1 MGGKTGTTTQSVT
14 IPPEVLARYN
24 RANEMAEKAAGQP
37 FQKYTGQFVAP
48 LTATQQQGMAA
59 TQAASNMAQPYY
71 QQAQQAINN
80 AYGQATPMY
89 GQSLATMQGGIGQ
102 AMGQY
107 GEALQGIS
115 GARDIGTQYADS
127 ARQGFQGAK
136 GSAQPYM
143 QQAADLFG
151 SALGQSNPLLSQAE
165 GYLGGATKSVSPT
178 EFSGAEISKYMSP
191 YQKQVIDAQQ
201 ALQAQEAA
209 QQRSALS
216 TQAIGSGAFGGD
228 RAGVAQANLAR
239 QQSLANQAT
248 MANILQQGYGQ
259 ASQMFQQQQ
268 AVNMAADQANR
279 TAQQFGSQQ
288 SAALGAQR
296 FGQNLAAG
304 QQQMGLGQALFG
316 QDTATGQAMAG
327 LGQQQYAQGLGAAQA
342 QAGIGQNI
350 FGMGA
355 QQAALQ
361 QAAAQGLYGMGK
373 SQADTFAA
381 LGTGK
386 QAAALQGAQ
395 ATLAAGT
402 LEQQTQQA
410 QDTAKYQEFL
420 QERGYP
426 FQIAQFLAN
435 IATGTGAVS
444 GQTTTTV
451 QPIPALSDRRV
462 KEDIKQVGETNDGQP
477 IYRFKYKGDEQT
489 QLGLIAQ
496 DVEKEHPEAV
506 GSIMGGIKTVD
517 YKKATDDAVE
527 RADGGGVY
535 PNSMG
540 GVVSPLSAG
549 ESFERGGYAFGGG
562 PGDLAPTDIQ
572 AILASQ
578 RESFGPFGQ
587 SGLYGGSAQG
597 PLYGGK
603 GVVPPPRMHRASL
616 RSAGPIPRAPDSDL
630 KSAYSGFKDV
640 SNVVKDFTGK
650 GLETRA
656 GEALGFKSASKS
668 PPKEK
673 PLTVSPVE
681 GQPGTGVVPAKIDIA
696 APEVAL
702 DKDPSML
709 DSIKEGLSSLFRA
722 DGGGVMPRG
731 HYSIGGKGSSSNP
744 YELTEDPMT
753 DVIADQEGDK
763 KEEMLKPGAVPPT
776 PKGWLSEILDAGKTV
791 ASIAAPFMASDER
804 IKKNKE
810 QIGKLYDGQ
819 PVYRYDFGD
828 GRTQLGLMAQDVERR
843 NPEAVATHNSGV
855 KMVNYDRATDDAAK
869 RGKFAMGGV
878 MPREGYDVGGPI
890 DPAESPTVS
899 AQEVRAPS
907 VERQENP
914 IAPLL
919 RRTAEKVGVD
929 PVDLGTAISYET
941 AGTFDPWKRGPTT
954 KWGEHRGWIQWGEP
968 QRAQYGVTRDSTPE
982 QQMDAVGRYLVDRGV
997 KPGMGLKDIYSAI
1010 NAGSVGR
1017 YNASDEQA
1025 GGAPGTV
1032 ADKVAGMGDH
1042 RAKAAR
1048 LLGID
1053 LGDAPPRPPGDIPE
1067 SRAQG
1072 VKPQG
1077 GATAEA
1083 SSDGRG
1089 IKGFWKDN
1097 QGTIL
1102 PILAG
1107 LGAAA
1112 DSRSLTLGGALL
1124 SGLGAGARS
1133 YTDIN
1138 RGLADLDIERAKLPG
1153 VAMDSA
1159 FKAIQTDSQGRTS
1172 VFVPGKGIIPLAEW
1186 RSMGSPTLGGS
1197 KEADAIIAQLAR
1209 IVESGGSIPTSIGQQ
1224 TTAPKAPSDAPAAT
1238 PGAGT
1243 EEKAE
1248 RPAGYAYK
1256 IDISPTAKQ
1265 VAKAEAD
1272 ALIGLPAI
1280 ERASQI
1286 QQNAEMQ
1293 KNVERSA
1300 QSSLAYSKDLSELS
1314 KSLVTLS
1321 QNKDWA
1327 TTGAAAPLRFNVI
1340 NIMNTLASGANLDP
1354 KYQIKG
1360 GADAQIADKVKTIL
1374 SGQAAGGLDQR
1385 AASALESLAKGVP
1398 DKSMDANAIQEL
1410 LAQMYVNK
1418 QRAIDENTY
1427 VKKYARSQAG
1437 NTIVGRDAREQ
1448 FGSEFNERRYLDDKA
1463 VVKNILG
1470 QTIGSTKEPLLNYI
1484 LGQGQD
1490 KALQKRL
1497 TPDVIDKTYGPG
1509 VSRYFLSTTY

>member
-1 MGGKTGTTTQSVT
+1 MGGKSGTTTQQVS

-24 RANEMAEKAAGQP
+24 SVNALAEKTAATP

-59 TQAASNMAQPYY
+59 TQAASNMADPYF
-71 QQAQQAINN
+71 QQAQQAITN

-89 GQSLATMQGGIGQ
+89 GQSLDTMQGGIGQ

-143 QQAADLFG
+143 QQASDLFG
-151 SALGQSNPLLSQAE
+151 SALGQSNPLMSKAE
-165 GYLGGATKSVSPT
+165 GYLDGATKSISPT

-191 YQKQVIDAQQ
+191 YQKQVIEAQQ

-216 TQAIGSGAFGGD
+216 SQAIGSGAFGGD
-228 RAGVAQANLAR
+228 RAGVTQANLAR
-239 QQSLANQAT
+239 QQSMANQAT

-279 TAQQFGSQQ
+279 AAQQFGSQQ

-316 QDTATGQAMAG
+316 QDTAIGQAMAG

-361 QAAAQGLYGMGK
+361 QAAAQGLYGMG
-373 SQADTFAA
+373 SQQAA
-381 LGTGK
+381 TLGQLGSGR

-435 IATGTGAVS
+435 IAMGTGALS
-444 GQTTTTV
+444 GSTTTTN
-451 QPIPALSDRRV
+451 QPIPFMSDRRV

-477 IYRFKYKGDEQT
+477 IYRFKYKGEDQT
-489 QLGLIAQ
+489 HIGLIAQ
-496 DVEKEHPEAV
+496 DVEKSHPEAV
-506 GSIMGGIKTVD
+506 GSMGGIKTVD
-517 YKKATDDAVE
+517 YKKATDGAVE

-535 PNSMG
+535 SNSMG
-540 GVVSPLSAG
+540 GVVSPSTVG
-549 ESFERGGYAFGGG
+549 EAFNRGGYALDGRVD
-562 PGDLAPTDIQ
+562 PIDIN
-572 AILASQ
+572 ALLASQ
-578 RESFGPFGQ
+578 RESFGPFAPA
-587 SGLYGGSAQG
+587 GLQGGSPHS

-603 GVVPPPRMHRASL
+603 GVVPPPKLHTSKLMT
-616 RSAGPIPRAPDSDL
+616 AGKAPATPQSQVGSIYDGI
-630 KSAYSGFKDV
+630 KSVSGMVKDV
-640 SNVVKDFTGK
+640 TGK
-650 GLETRA
+650 GLGERA
-656 GEALGFKSASKS
+656 GQALGLKD
-668 PPKEK
+668 EGRTTRTNER

-681 GQPGTGVVPAKIDIA
+681 GKPGTGVAPEKVTVA

-702 DKDPSML
+702 EKDPSMF
-709 DSIKEGLSSLFRA
+709 DSVKESLAGLFRA
-722 DGGGVMPRG
+722 EGGGVMSRA
-731 HYSIGGKGSSSNP
+731 HYSVGGGNP
-744 YELTEDPMT
+744 YEETTDPMK
-753 DVIADQEGDK
+753 DLIDEQEKEKTPELIKPATPPSPMPSVMGDIIN
-763 KEEMLKPGAVPPT
+763 GV
-776 PKGWLSEILDAGKTV
+776 KTA
-791 ASIAAPFMASDER
+791 ASLWAMSDER

-828 GRTQLGLMAQDVERR
+828 DRTQIGLMAQNVARH
-843 NPEAVATHNSGV
+843 NPDAVATHNSGV
-855 KMVNYDRATDDAAK
+855 KMVNYDRATEDAAK

-878 MPREGYDVGGPI
+878 MPRAGYEEGGPI
-890 DPAESPTVS
+890 DPADLPAFG
-899 AQEVRAPS
+899 AQDVRAPD

-914 IAPLL
+914 LAASIN
-919 RRTAEKVGVD
+919 RTAEKIGIR

-954 KWGEHRGWIQWGEP
+954 KWGEHRGLIMWGEP
-968 QRAQYGVTRDSTPE
+968 QRQQYGVTQDSTPD
-982 QQMDAVGRYLVDRGV
+982 QQMEAVGQYLVDRGV

-1017 YNASDEQA
+1017 YNASDEQF

-1042 RAKAAR
+1042 MAKAAR
-1048 LLGID
+1048 FLGVNVE
-1053 LGDAPPRPPGDIPE
+1053 GAPPRPPADVAEG
-1067 SRAQG
+1067 RARG
-1072 VKPQG
+1072 VKPG
-1077 GATAEA
+1077 SVDVE
-1083 SSDGRG
+1083 DRPKEGRG
-1089 IKGFWKDN
+1089 IGGFFKDN

-1107 LGAAA
+1107 LGSMAESKSPFLA
-1112 DSRSLTLGGALL
+1112 GALL
-1124 SGLGAGARS
+1124 SGIGGAARS
-1133 YTDIN
+1133 YADIN
-1138 RGLADLDIERAKLPG
+1138 RELAATDIERARLPG

-1159 FKAIQTDSQGRTS
+1159 FKAIQTDSQGRTR
-1172 VFVPGKGIIPLAEW
+1172 VYVPGKGLVDLAEW
-1186 RSMGSPTLGGS
+1186 RAMGSPTSGGS

-1238 PGAGT
+1238 PNAGT
-1243 EEKAE
+1243 EEKDE

-1340 NIMNTLASGANLDP
+1340 NIMNTLASGANLGP
-1354 KYQIKG
+1354 EYQIKG

-1398 DKSMDANAIQEL
+1398 DKTMDANAIQEL